1 MCLAASAG
9 GDTDTIA
16 AITGA
21 IAGALGGLAA
31 WPAEVVQQV
40 ERVNQIDFGPV
51 VTGLLRLRAR
61 RPPPG
66 G

>member
-1 MCLAASAG
+1 
-9 GDTDTIA
+9 
-16 AITGA
+16 
-21 IAGALGGLAA
+21 
-31 WPAEVVQQV
+31 VQQV

-66 G
+66 R